1 MLLKAKGHKHNHRA
15 YCLSSSCAISKL
27 WLVFFFFLSQ
37 HKWGFYVQGKR
48 NVRFLFVLWY
58 APKHSLNTANISA
71 VIFHIRAVLLQFFH
85 YPEKEFSVSSA
96 RFSFFSLVFPHLFF
110 FKIVF
115 WMKWKH
121 LLCHGQKGHFLH
133 VYPSPDPVAM
143 ETHSLTGRGF
153 VFLW

>member
-27 WLVFFFFLSQ
+27 WLVFFFFLSR

-110 FKIVF
+110 FFFKLSFEWNENICFVMDKKAIF
-115 WMKWKH
+115 STSTQAQTLLLWKPT
-121 LLCHGQKGHFLH
+121 
-133 VYPSPDPVAM
+133 V
-143 ETHSLTGRGF
+143 
-153 VFLW
+153 

>member
-1 MLLKAKGHKHNHRA
+1 M
-15 YCLSSSCAISKL
+15 
-27 WLVFFFFLSQ
+27 
-37 HKWGFYVQGKR
+37 QGKR

-110 FKIVF
+110 FLNCLLNEMKTFALSWTKRPFSPRLPKPRPCCYGNPQSNWQRLCVPVVDCYLTAVCVCVCVMVF
-115 WMKWKH
+115 
-121 LLCHGQKGHFLH
+121 LC
-133 VYPSPDPVAM
+133 S
-143 ETHSLTGRGF
+143 SF
-153 VFLW
+153 VFS